1 MIYWLVAQY
10 QRLDGYSHYKTEGKY
25 LKDSLLE
32 DDVDKVENDRY
43 FSADW
48 KRSSMF
54 DVFENK
60 NYQIILTDDIIVIK
74 TNGDNVHI
82 GDCENDLAYLIDS
95 IIISN
100 NLKVTMIR
108 TELTTKDLVENIIK
122 KPREKQTILREEKN
136 VGYPRLIDIAENL
149 STSYEINYFN
159 EMKPSLYKKVEF
171 STAEYYDLNVG
182 RVIIKIAT
190 YLINSDT
197 AGFSNDILMDQI
209 KKLRTYAKKELK
221 DSFTKEYIDKTF

>member
-1 MIYWLVAQY
+1 
-10 QRLDGYSHYKTEGKY
+10 
-25 LKDSLLE
+25 
-32 DDVDKVENDRY
+32 
-43 FSADW
+43 
-48 KRSSMF
+48 MF
-54 DVFENK
+54 DVFENQ

-74 TNGDNVHI
+74 THGDNVHI

-108 TELTTKDLVENIIK
+108 TELTTKDLVEKIDDITRDYKHLNLIK
-122 KPREKQTILREEKN
+122 KPREKQNILREEKN

-197 AGFSNDILMDQI
+197 AGFSNDIIMDQI

>member
-1 MIYWLVAQY
+1 MIYWLVDFY
-10 QRLDGYSHYKTEGKY
+10 QRLDGYSHYKAEGKY

-74 TNGDNVHI
+74 THGDNVHI

-100 NLKVTMIR
+100 NLKT
-108 TELTTKDLVENIIK
+108 
-122 KPREKQTILREEKN
+122 
-136 VGYPRLIDIAENL
+136 
-149 STSYEINYFN
+149 
-159 EMKPSLYKKVEF
+159 
-171 STAEYYDLNVG
+171 
-182 RVIIKIAT
+182 
-190 YLINSDT
+190 
-197 AGFSNDILMDQI
+197 
-209 KKLRTYAKKELK
+209 
-221 DSFTKEYIDKTF
+221 